1 VPEDFSLVS
10 LAMTPQA
17 ALMTTPA
24 TTTVNPDANG
34 MGRAAMTALI
44 HRLDGGTGPATQT
57 LFPGQLIVR
66 GTSGRPRTT

>member
-1 VPEDFSLVS
+1 MPEDFSLVS